1 MEGAVLK
8 PSIVIDM
15 RKKRIR
21 IHRHTLHALGDPDFV
36 VLIINPEE
44 HTLGVKCS
52 MLDDKLAHRVHKSN
66 IRKKDCYEL
75 YSKRL
80 MTALHELCPGWGDR
94 ECYRIE
100 GEIITEEKMAVF
112 SMRDFARL
120 ER

>member
-1 MEGAVLK
+1 MEGTVLR
-8 PSIVIDM
+8 PSIVVDM

-21 IHRHTLHALGDPDFV
+21 VHKRTLHALGDPDFV

-44 HTLGVKCS
+44 QTLGIKCS

-66 IRKKDCYEL
+66 MKKKDCYEL

-80 MTALHELCPGWGDR
+80 MAALHELCPGWDEKR
-94 ECYRIE
+94 NYRLE
-100 GEIITEEKMAVF
+100 GEVIADEGMAVF
-112 SMRDFARL
+112 SMKDYSVL